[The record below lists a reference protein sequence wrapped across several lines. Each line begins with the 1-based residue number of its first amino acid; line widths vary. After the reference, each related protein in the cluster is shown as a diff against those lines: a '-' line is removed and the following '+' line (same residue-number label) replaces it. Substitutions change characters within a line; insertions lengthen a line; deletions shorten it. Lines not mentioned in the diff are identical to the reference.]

1 MAKDVLSVLDLKDS
15 LELLIDNAI
24 KMKTGEQGQ
33 KKTVK
38 KLPLSDAEVV
48 LLFEKPS
55 LRTKASFAVAVHQLG
70 GRAVYMGSEE
80 VQIGKRESASDI
92 GKVLSRYFDAIVY
105 RAFSHKTM
113 LELAD
118 AASVPVINAL
128 DDHEHP
134 CQILGDLVTIK
145 EKKGTLKGLK
155 LAYIGDGNNVCNSLL
170 LGCAIVGMNISVASP
185 SSYRPKAEVVSEAEK
200 LASNSGAK
208 VEIGTNP
215 FKAAENAD
223 VVYTDVWVSMG
234 QEAEKEARQ
243 KVFMPYQVT
252 EKVMGKAKPDAIFM
266 HCMPAHR
273 GLEVVADVIDGPKS
287 VVIDQAENRLH
298 AQKAVLLY
306 VLA

>member
-1 MAKDVLSVLDLKDS
+1 MAKDVLSVLDLKDGIES
-15 LELLIDNAI
+15 LIDNAI
-24 KMKTGEQGQ
+24 KTKSGEQGQ

-38 KLPLSDAEVV
+38 KLPFSDKNVV

-70 GRAVYMGSEE
+70 GRAVFMGPDE

-92 GKVLSRYFDAIVY
+92 GKVLSRYFDMIVY

-113 LELAD
+113 LELAE

-128 DDHEHP
+128 DDLEHP

-145 EKKGTLKGLK
+145 EKKGAPKGLK

-170 LGCAIVGMNISVASP
+170 LGCALVGMNISVASP
-185 SSYRPKAEVVSEAEK
+185 SSYKPKAEIVSEAEK
-200 LASNSGAK
+200 LASNTGAK

-223 VVYTDVWVSMG
+223 VVYTDVWISMG
-234 QEAEKEARQ
+234 QESEKEA
-243 KVFMPYQVT
+243 KEKLFLPYQIT
-252 EKVMGKAKPDAIFM
+252 EKVMAKAKQDAIFM

-273 GLEVVADVIDGPKS
+273 GSEVVAEVIDGPKS

-298 AQKAVLLY
+298 AQKAVLLFA
-306 VLA
+306 LS